1 MMLKATFLLFSLFG
15 VLSATEYFYYNGGKK
30 IVLEKITSDS
40 NSNLREVSNT
50 TYYTTPNNGV
60 VGVSDTIFLK
70 VKDTNTLQSLAQKYN
85 FTVTKELFANTYL
98 IQVTNNEATIPTANL
113 LHLEEGVEYA
123 SPNFI
128 KTINKR

>member
-30 IVLEKITSDS
+30 IALEKITSDS

-98 IQVTNNEATIPTANL
+98 IQVANNEATIPTANL